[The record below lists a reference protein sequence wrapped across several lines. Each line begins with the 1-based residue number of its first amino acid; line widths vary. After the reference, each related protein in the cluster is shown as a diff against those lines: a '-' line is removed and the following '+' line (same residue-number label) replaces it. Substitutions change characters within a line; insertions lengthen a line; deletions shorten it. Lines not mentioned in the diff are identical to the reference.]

1 MLDYLRDPAAI
12 TRRSFEIIA
21 AETDLS
27 ALPADLAAV
36 AMRIVHA
43 CGMPDVVA
51 DLAFSADAAAVG
63 QRALALHAPILCDVR
78 MVAAGIATGRLS
90 AAHPIHAAIEHVEAA
105 DLARRTGQTRSAA
118 GMELLLRHHPDS
130 IVVVGNA
137 PTALFRLL
145 ELVADGAARPA
156 LVLGFPGR
164 LRRRG
169 GIEGGACGKR
179 SRPSLH
185 HASRPPRRQR
195 HRGGGAERP
204 HPQRRAMTA
213 WLSIVGIGEDGL
225 GGLTP
230 AARTLVETAEVLIG
244 GKRHLAMVPE
254 SNAERRCWP
263 TPLLDLVE
271 RIPAMRGRRVC
282 VLATGDPMHF
292 GIGATLATCV
302 PSEET
307 TIVPNLSAFS
317 LAAARLQW
325 PLESAALLTLHGRPV
340 EKLALHVAP
349 RARLLILSADR
360 STPTSVARWLVEHG
374 FGESRM
380 IALAHMGG
388 AKEARHEATA
398 CDVESSRRGLPH
410 ARRRM
415 HGRSKRALAPA
426 DSRPGR
432 CGLCA

>member
-1 MLDYLRDPAAI
+1 
-12 TRRSFEIIA
+12 
-21 AETDLS
+21 
-27 ALPADLAAV
+27 
-36 AMRIVHA
+36 
-43 CGMPDVVA
+43 
-51 DLAFSADAAAVG
+51 
-63 QRALALHAPILCDVR
+63 
-78 MVAAGIATGRLS
+78 
-90 AAHPIHAAIEHVEAA
+90 
-105 DLARRTGQTRSAA
+105 
-118 GMELLLRHHPDS
+118 
-130 IVVVGNA
+130 
-137 PTALFRLL
+137 
-145 ELVADGAARPA
+145 
-156 LVLGFPGR
+156 
-164 LRRRG
+164 
-169 GIEGGACGKR
+169 
-179 SRPSLH
+179 
-185 HASRPPRRQR
+185 
-195 HRGGGAERP
+195 
-204 HPQRRAMTA
+204 MTA

-398 CDVESSRRGLPH
+398 CTWKVAVADFHTLAVECMAGQNARWLPRIAGLEDARVPRGCTRQADAATRRAVVGCRRGLRLDRDRMD
-410 ARRRM
+410 ARCRRRP
-415 HGRSKRALAPA
+415 R
-426 DSRPGR
+426 D
-432 CGLCA
+432 CA